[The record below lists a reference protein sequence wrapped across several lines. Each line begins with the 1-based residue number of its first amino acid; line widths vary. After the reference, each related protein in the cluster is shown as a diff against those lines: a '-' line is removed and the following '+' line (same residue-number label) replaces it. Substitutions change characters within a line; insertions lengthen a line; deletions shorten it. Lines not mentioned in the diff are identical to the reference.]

1 MFKKVVPVTK
11 ENHSHLFVKGTDN
24 FLFAKD
30 FHIAPIALKEFF
42 RAAAYYPIIFLEEPS
57 SKELRPVALLGL
69 QQGENLYIDDQGKWL
84 VPYVPAAIR
93 RYPFTL
99 APTQDPNQF
108 LICVDEESDL
118 VGTEE
123 GNPLFT
129 AEGELSETMEHVRK
143 YLTELHQMEQFTHQV
158 CKELKDMNLF
168 TSMNLN
174 FQNMG
179 QTQQIRGLYLVNE
192 ENLNKLGDNEFL
204 KLRRSNALPAIYAHL
219 ASLPQ
224 ADRLAQF
231 RRDGE
236 VPPATN

>member
-42 RAAAYYPIIFLEEPS
+42 RATAYYPIIFLEEPS
-57 SKELRPVALLGL
+57 SKEFRPVALLGL
-69 QQGENLYIDDQGKWL
+69 QEGRIFTLMMGKWL

-108 LICVDEESDL
+108 LICVDEESEL

-129 AEGELSETMEHVRK
+129 TDGELSETMEHVRK

-158 CKELKDMNLF
+158 CKELKEMNLF
-168 TSMNLN
+168 TPMNLN

-192 ENLNKLGDNEFL
+192 ENLNKLGDNDFL

-236 VPPATN
+236 VPQATN

>member
-1 MFKKVVPVTK
+1 
-11 ENHSHLFVKGTDN
+11 
-24 FLFAKD
+24 
-30 FHIAPIALKEFF
+30 
-42 RAAAYYPIIFLEEPS
+42 
-57 SKELRPVALLGL
+57 
-69 QQGENLYIDDQGKWL
+69 L

-108 LICVDEESDL
+108 LICVDEESEL

-179 QTQQIRGLYLVNE
+179 QNQQIRGLYLVNE
-192 ENLNKLGDNEFL
+192 ENLNKLGDNDFL
-204 KLRRSNALPAIYAHL
+204 KLRKSNALPAIYAHL

>member
-57 SKELRPVALLGL
+57 SKEFRPVALLGL

-108 LICVDEESDL
+108 LICVDEESEL

-129 AEGELSETMEHVRK
+129 AEGELSETKEHVRK
-143 YLTELHQMEQFTHQV
+143 YLTE
-158 CKELKDMNLF
+158 
-168 TSMNLN
+168 
-174 FQNMG
+174 
-179 QTQQIRGLYLVNE
+179 
-192 ENLNKLGDNEFL
+192 
-204 KLRRSNALPAIYAHL
+204 
-219 ASLPQ
+219 
-224 ADRLAQF
+224 
-231 RRDGE
+231 
-236 VPPATN
+236 

>member
-42 RAAAYYPIIFLEEPS
+42 RATAYYPIIFLEEPS
-57 SKELRPVALLGL
+57 SKEFRPVALLGL
-69 QQGENLYIDDQGKWL
+69 QEGENLYIDDQGKWL

-108 LICVDEESDL
+108 LICVDEESEL

-129 AEGELSETMEHVRK
+129 ADGELSETMEHVRK

-158 CKELKDMNLF
+158 CKELKDMNLVYPNESEF
-168 TSMNLN
+168 PKHGANPADS
-174 FQNMG
+174 
-179 QTQQIRGLYLVNE
+179 GLI
-192 ENLNKLGDNEFL
+192 
-204 KLRRSNALPAIYAHL
+204 S
-219 ASLPQ
+219 
-224 ADRLAQF
+224 
-231 RRDGE
+231 GE
-236 VPPATN
+236 